1 MKLFEEIK
9 LGGKT
14 LNNRMVMSAMTR
26 SRASKEG
33 IVGDITAEY
42 YAQRAS
48 AGMMLPKEQIFPKMH
63 WVAL

>member
-1 MKLFEEIK
+1 LKLFEEIK
-9 LGGKT
+9 LGGKI

-26 SRASKEG
+26 SRTNKEG

-48 AGMMLPKEQIFPKMH
+48 AGMMLTEGINISKMH